1 MEAKRLED
9 LNAAASAE
17 GADDET
23 KARYDTTRHDTTCDR
38 NEGAVVVSL
47 SPVGF
52 GCLLACIPYSRSS
65 KQAACFLFAGD
76 DRSEKSSFSP
86 PLCAYLVLLSRWR

>member
-23 KARYDTTRHDTTCDR
+23 KARCDS
-38 NEGAVVVSL
+38 AIL
-47 SPVGF
+47 Y
-52 GCLLACIPYSRSS
+52 LWITSRRYH
-65 KQAACFLFAGD
+65 GTH
-76 DRSEKSSFSP
+76 P
-86 PLCAYLVLLSRWR
+86 

>member
-23 KARYDTTRHDTTCDR
+23 KARYVQTRTRDQKAFVVCF
-38 NEGAVVVSL
+38 AVC
-47 SPVGF
+47 F
-52 GCLLACIPYSRSS
+52 FFWSRS
-65 KQAACFLFAGD
+65 
-76 DRSEKSSFSP
+76 
-86 PLCAYLVLLSRWR
+86 CASRDVRAYEPSLYT

>member
-23 KARYDTTRHDTTCDR
+23 KARYVFASSREKIYKNFKLFR
-38 NEGAVVVSL
+38 
-47 SPVGF
+47 VGF
-52 GCLLACIPYSRSS
+52 
-65 KQAACFLFAGD
+65 FF
-76 DRSEKSSFSP
+76 FFFM
-86 PLCAYLVLLSRWR
+86 LSVWLGF